1 MSASTPGRPDPEMK
15 TMSLKTLAA
24 AACLLA
30 LSTLPTPARAQHDHG
45 TGHQPPATA
54 PEAQQAGK
62 AIEIQVTG
70 EGFVPASI
78 KVRKGQKVRLVVT
91 RRTDRTCATEIVIRD
106 QGINRKLP
114 LNQPVTVE
122 FTPVKSGQI
131 RYACG
136 MDMISGVIVVE

>member
-1 MSASTPGRPDPEMK
+1 MK
-15 TMSLKTLAA
+15 NKSLKTLAA
-24 AACLLA
+24 AACILA
-30 LSTLPTPARAQHDHG
+30 LSTLPIPARAQHDHG
-45 TGHQPPATA
+45 TGQQPPATA
-54 PEAQQAGK
+54 PVAQQAGK

-91 RRTDRTCATEIVIRD
+91 RTTDRTCATEIVIRD
-106 QGINRKLP
+106 QGINQKLP

>member
-54 PEAQQAGK
+54 PAAPQAGK

>member
-1 MSASTPGRPDPEMK
+1 MH
-15 TMSLKTLAA
+15 LKTLATA
-24 AACLLA
+24 ASIAALA
-30 LSTLPTPARAQHDHG
+30 ALPSSALAQHDHG
-45 TGHQPPATA
+45 MERQPPVAA
-54 PEAQQAGK
+54 PAAGEPGK
-62 AIEIQVTG
+62 PIEIQVTG

-91 RRTDRTCATEIVIRD
+91 RKTDRTCATEIVIRD

-122 FTPVKSGQI
+122 FTPRKNGQI